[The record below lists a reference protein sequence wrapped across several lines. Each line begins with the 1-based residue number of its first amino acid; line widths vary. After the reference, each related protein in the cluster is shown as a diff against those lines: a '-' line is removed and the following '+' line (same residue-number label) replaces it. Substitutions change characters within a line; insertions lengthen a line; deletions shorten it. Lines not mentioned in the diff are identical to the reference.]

1 MTRRLAWL
9 LLLLDVTASAFG
21 AEEIKLEAR
30 PHDAVRIKGI
40 KDPIL
45 GTIEKLDLQTLRFR
59 KVNGEGCTW
68 DRSQVVSILRR
79 CTLQESYQRAVR
91 AAGSSPSAHLK
102 LHYACLK
109 AGLKKEAFTA
119 VKKAI
124 LVDRTHMPAY
134 KKLLAIAR
142 ASRNRD
148 LELWALS
155 TANDAGVA
163 TAPMLIRIAEIY
175 ARLGLI
181 GYVEEPLRDAI
192 RIEPRNTK
200 AQVRLVMLELMSGE
214 LKLADKRVAGMQKLS
229 PADTNTLVALG
240 QLELAKGRV
249 DLAAA
254 AFHKASLKGTSAE
267 AAAGLGAIYL
277 QREKLIE
284 AEELYAQARAIRP
297 GFTPAIAGQ
306 ALVYAR
312 KGALKKA
319 KALLARISGPG
330 ATHPATMIVRGYI
343 AERGGKYREA
353 ARIYEAAS
361 AAGGANVF
369 ALVGAGRCHW
379 RTRNITAA
387 TTRFQ
392 QALALQ
398 PAFVPAIRGMARIA
412 IARTPADAAR
422 YHKQLVDLK
431 AVTPED
437 RVAFA
442 GALMRLQRF
451 GAAAAELAKVK
462 KDTAHKLA
470 ALGFLAYAQGKT
482 DDALAHFQAA
492 VKLGDRRYAPTVIRS
507 IKLAESRVSQSYN
520 FDRDDAV
527 VVRDGWNEVEPLG
540 MAISI
545 TDKSALIDGKSGAED
560 RMARLVRRE
569 DASFVSIAVEAETET
584 RSSVGV
590 FIGNANGEPAILL
603 YRDASGY
610 AFVSTPGT
618 GKPRRLG
625 SKISPGKFSVAI
637 GVVNLKQ
644 GTFALLVNGRLARFG
659 RGGRNWKITVPTLK
673 DVEALDVGLFA
684 EAPAGK
690 IVNCRFHS
698 VKIVRTK

>member
-1 MTRRLAWL
+1 MTRRLVWL
-9 LLLLDVTASAFG
+9 LLLLAVSASAFG
-21 AEEIKLEAR
+21 AEDIKLEVR
-30 PHDAVRIKGI
+30 PYDAVRIKGI

-91 AAGSSPSAHLK
+91 AAGASPTAHLK
-102 LHYACLK
+102 LHDACLK

-119 VKKAI
+119 LKKAI

-134 KKLLAIAR
+134 KKLLATAR
-142 ASRNRD
+142 ASGNRD
-148 LELWALS
+148 LEFWALS

-175 ARLGLI
+175 ASLGLI
-181 GYVEEPLRDAI
+181 RDIEGPLRDAI

-200 AQVRLVMLELMSGE
+200 AQMRLVMLELMRGE
-214 LKLADKRVAGMQKLS
+214 LKLAERRVAAMRKLS
-229 PADTNTLVALG
+229 PADTNALVALG

-254 AFHKASLKGTSAE
+254 AFDKVLRLKGKSA

-277 QREKLIE
+277 QREKLVE

-312 KGALKKA
+312 KGALTKA
-319 KALLARISGPG
+319 KGLLAQISGPG

-353 ARIYEAAS
+353 AKHYEAAS
-361 AAGGANVF
+361 AAGGANLY
-369 ALVGAGRCHW
+369 ALAGTGRCHLLA
-379 RTRNITAA
+379 RNMTAA
-387 TTRFQ
+387 AARFE

-398 PAFVPAIRGMARIA
+398 PSFVPAVRGMARIA
-412 IARTPADAAR
+412 IVRNPAGAAR
-422 YHKQLVDLK
+422 YHKQLVALK
-431 AVTPED
+431 AVTPDD

-451 GAAAAELAKVK
+451 SAAAAELAKVK
-462 KDTAHKLA
+462 KDTAHKLV
-470 ALGFLAYAQGKT
+470 ALGFLTYAQGKE
-482 DDALAHFQAA
+482 DDALAHFKAA
-492 VKLGDRRYAPTVIRS
+492 VKLGDRRYAPSAIRR
-507 IKLAESRVSQSYN
+507 IKLAQSRVSQLYS
-520 FDRDDAV
+520 FDREDAE
-527 VVRDGWNEVEPLG
+527 VVRDGWSETEPQG
-540 MAISI
+540 MSVRI
-545 TDKSALIDGKSGAED
+545 DNKSVLIDGAPSTED
-560 RMARLVRRE
+560 RMARLVRRGGTPE
-569 DASFVSIAVEAETET
+569 RLFVAITVEAETVTEV
-584 RSSVGV
+584 RSRVGV
-590 FIGNANGEPAILL
+590 FVGKANGEPAIML
-603 YRDASGY
+603 YRDASGS
-610 AFVSTPGT
+610 AGVLIAGAARPI
-618 GKPRRLG
+618 RLG
-625 SKISPGKFSVAI
+625 NKIPPGKFSVSI
-637 GVVNLKQ
+637 GVVDRVR
-644 GTFALLVNGRLARFG
+644 GRFAILVNGRAVQG
-659 RGGRNWKITVPTLK
+659 RRIYTVPELAGDET
-673 DVEALDVGLFA
+673 LDVGFFA